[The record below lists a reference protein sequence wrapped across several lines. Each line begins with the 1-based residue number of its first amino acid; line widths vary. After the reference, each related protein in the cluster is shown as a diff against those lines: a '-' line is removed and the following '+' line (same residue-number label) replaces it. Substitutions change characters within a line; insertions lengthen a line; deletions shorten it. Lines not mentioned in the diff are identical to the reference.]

1 MADNNLLKEYEK
13 VQNSSKTNPYEDE
26 LARYLNEENYKDYFN
41 TIIQAYNRNQLT
53 QKQLQNNLAASGF
66 GSQGYGAS
74 MVASANNDL
83 LNEYANA
90 QNNYNSNKNDIA
102 IDSYNRYQENQANKL
117 NGLISFIQ
125 NSSNKEELDTYLK
138 NYGMLNE
145 DGSYNFNGLTDSQ
158 AANLKSQIDF
168 AMNNFANTEKSLLET
183 YIQNDPTV
191 YTSVDSLLN
200 ATVGGSGSGN
210 GQKLADSGIASGIK
224 NMFSQISSGN
234 VADGTVFYIQTNN
247 KGNGADWG
255 QYFVYLNGNVY
266 RLHEMAPQ
274 GYTGKIVNITSGLN
288 PDNDEVRNERTETIE
303 GVYNPGGTNKELED
317 VIKDKEKVDFSN
329 PNYPRANEL
338 KNKINQLYNGEE
350 PINGDQITLEND
362 LYTYTYM
369 YYNGNWYRLM

>member
-1 MADNNLLKEYEK
+1 MADNNLLKEYEQ

-102 IDSYNRYQENQANKL
+102 IDSYNRYQENQTNKL

-168 AMNNFANTEKSLLET
+168 AMNNFANTEKALLET

-200 ATVGGSGSGN
+200 ATVGGSGSGS

-247 KGNGADWG
+247 QGDGADWG

-362 LYTYTYM
+362 MYTYTYM

>member
-1 MADNNLLKEYEK
+1 MADNNLLKEYEQ

-168 AMNNFANTEKSLLET
+168 AMNNFANTEKALLET

-200 ATVGGSGSGN
+200 ATVGGSGSGSV
-210 GQKLADSGIASGIK
+210 QKLADSGIASGIK

-247 KGNGADWG
+247 QGDGADWG

-303 GVYNPGGTNKELED
+303 GVYNPGGTNKEFED

-350 PINGDQITLEND
+350 PLNGDQITLEND
-362 LYTYTYM
+362 MYTYTYM

>member
-1 MADNNLLKEYEK
+1 MADNNLLKEYEQ

-168 AMNNFANTEKSLLET
+168 AMNNFANTEKALLET

-200 ATVGGSGSGN
+200 ATVGGSGSGS

-247 KGNGADWG
+247 QGDGADWG

-303 GVYNPGGTNKELED
+303 GVYNPGGTNKEFED

-350 PINGDQITLEND
+350 PINGDQITLENHM
-362 LYTYTYM
+362 YTYTYM

>member
-1 MADNNLLKEYEK
+1 MADNNLLKEYEQ

-102 IDSYNRYQENQANKL
+102 IDSYNRYQENQTNKL

-200 ATVGGSGSGN
+200 ATVGGSGSGSV
-210 GQKLADSGIASGIK
+210 QKLADSGIASGIK

-247 KGNGADWG
+247 QGDGADWG

-362 LYTYTYM
+362 MYTYTYM

>member
-1 MADNNLLKEYEK
+1 MADNNLLKEYEQ

-102 IDSYNRYQENQANKL
+102 IDSYNRYQENQTNKL

-125 NSSNKEELDTYLK
+125 NSSNKQELDTYLK

-168 AMNNFANTEKSLLET
+168 AMNNFANTEKALLET

-200 ATVGGSGSGN
+200 ATVGGSGSGS
-210 GQKLADSGIASGIK
+210 GQKLADSGIGEGIRS
-224 NMFSQISSGN
+224 MFSQISSGN

-247 KGNGADWG
+247 QGNGADWG

-274 GYTGKIVNITSGLN
+274 GYSGEIVNIVSGGNTELQGSN
-288 PDNDEVRNERTETIE
+288 SVRNPNASDSELEEVIK
-303 GVYNPGGTNKELED
+303 NKEQ
-317 VIKDKEKVDFSN
+317 VDFSN

-338 KNKINQLYNGEE
+338 KERINEIYNGKE

-362 LYTYTYM
+362 IYTYTYM

>member
-1 MADNNLLKEYEK
+1 MADNNLLKEYEQ

-74 MVASANNDL
+74 MVASANNNL

-200 ATVGGSGSGN
+200 ATVGGSGSGS

-247 KGNGADWG
+247 QGDGADWG

>member
-1 MADNNLLKEYEK
+1 MADNNLLKEYEQ

-200 ATVGGSGSGN
+200 ATVGGSGSGS

-247 KGNGADWG
+247 QGDGADWG

>member
-1 MADNNLLKEYEK
+1 MADNNLLKEYEQ

-83 LNEYANA
+83 LNEYANT

-200 ATVGGSGSGN
+200 ATVGGSGSGS

-247 KGNGADWG
+247 QGDGADWG